1 MGSLGPTHLVS
12 LLLAVAIVS
21 ATCGFVGSAVSRR
34 NKRRARGFFFLGFFC
49 GFVAGPVLRISRR
62 SLNALRAVVH
72 GGPGHF
78 AVDAL
83 TIAVSQAAVA
93 RRSISARLY
102 RLS

>member
-1 MGSLGPTHLVS
+1 MGSLGPTHLIS

-21 ATCGFVGSAVSRR
+21 ATCGFVAAAVSRR
-34 NKRRARGFFFLGFFC
+34 NKRRARGYFFLGFFC
-49 GFVAGPVLRISRR
+49 GFVAGLVLRRSRR
-62 SLNALRAVVH
+62 SLNALRAVVY
-72 GGPGHF
+72 GSGHF
-78 AVDAL
+78 AIDAL